1 MTPSIQNIEDVERAI
16 SVIKSSI
23 MKRGA
28 LPENLVESI
37 TAELTVSKPEIAS
50 CFLDKLFQECPGAAK
65 YFAKHLKDKF

>member
-1 MTPSIQNIEDVERAI
+1 MTPSIQNFKDVERTV

-37 TAELTVSKPEIAS
+37 TAELAVSKPEIVS
-50 CFLDKLFQECPGAAK
+50 CFLEQLSRECPGAAK